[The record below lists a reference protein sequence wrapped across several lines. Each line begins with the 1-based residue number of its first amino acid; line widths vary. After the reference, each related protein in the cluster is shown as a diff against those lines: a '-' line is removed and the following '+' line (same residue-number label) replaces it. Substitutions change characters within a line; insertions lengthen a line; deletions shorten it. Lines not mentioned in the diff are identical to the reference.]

1 MGATEYPGQAEYPE
15 QAEHPEQAER
25 AEQPPA
31 AATYSVPWRRL
42 PADVAPALRAVL
54 GQMAREVSAQ
64 VVTSVPAFAAIGGS
78 ANSSGAKFSRN
89 LDTAVRAG
97 LERFVDPVATDQE
110 ALTPVVRE
118 LFTGLGAGEARDG
131 RGPEIL
137 L

>member
-1 MGATEYPGQAEYPE
+1 MDTPG
-15 QAEHPEQAER
+15 
-25 AEQPPA
+25 

-42 PADVAPALRAVL
+42 PPDVAVALRPVL
-54 GQMAREVSAQ
+54 GQTAREVSAE
-64 VVTSVPAFAAIGGS
+64 VMASVPAFAVAGGS
-78 ANSSGAKFSRN
+78 ASSSGAKFSRD

-97 LERFVDPVATDQE
+97 LERFVDLVATGQE